1 MQSAF
6 WVPPGSYPSTQALE
20 HDAGDCPAPLTRLY
34 AIAAAPA
41 QPPIIEHHREPR
53 AGFAFS
59 GSKPAS
65 ATTRERPLP
74 FRGRLRA
81 RVSDPTPSLPEQS
94 CAECSR
100 YSVARGA
107 APLPNESP
115 NSRKEVYC
123 DRRQGLSHSLVAGSI
138 PAPQS
143 RELSTPPRCRRRAR
157 RWTSCRGC
165 AASS

>member
-6 WVPPGSYPSTQALE
+6 WVPPGSYPSTQARE

-65 ATTRERPLP
+65 VTTRGRSLP

-81 RVSDPTPSLPEQS
+81 RFTDPTPSLPEQS

-107 APLPNESP
+107 TPLPTSHRIAAKKSTATAARGCP
-115 NSRKEVYC
+115 ITGRGTRKHT
-123 DRRQGLSHSLVAGSI
+123 STT
-138 PAPQS
+138 
-143 RELSTPPRCRRRAR
+143 ELHHLDARRRGHAK
-157 RWTSCRGC
+157 CRPRPRKMK
-165 AASS
+165 